1 MSEMLGNY
9 HFLNRNYSLALSELE
24 NSFLQ
29 APADICTRKKLIVC
43 YTQTKNLNK
52 AFDLFLTLLRED
64 ADCIINTKP
73 EEEGCPCPEL
83 VSELE
88 SGKVERSD
96 QYELFVELGI
106 LWLYCNIQF
115 SVGYFVKAHQINSSD
130 ERLTQ
135 VIQILNSKTKG

>member
-24 NSFLQ
+24 NSFLKT
-29 APADICTRKKLIVC
+29 PTDICTRKKLIVC

-52 AFDLFLTLLRED
+52 AVDLFLELLEED
-64 ADCIINTKP
+64 AGCIINTKP
-73 EEEGCPCPEL
+73 EEDGCPCPGL

-88 SGKVERSD
+88 SRKIERSN

-106 LWLYCNIQF
+106 LWLYCNIES
-115 SVGYFVKAHQINSSD
+115 SVSYFVKAYQINSSD
-130 ERLTQ
+130 KRLTQ
-135 VIQILNSKTKG
+135 IIQILNSKTKG